1 MQIYPPSFHYFPSE
15 EEQTTAAAP
24 APAPAATT
32 EEKRKRI
39 VGILLALILA
49 LATSCGNYF
58 IGKIPDEWIREV
70 LTAVHSG
77 VFSFIITF
85 ATVADIRKSCID
97 WTYNV
102 GSAAWQ
108 WACKKCWR
116 SGDADDGDRQYLLG
130 DNANPA

>member
-1 MQIYPPSFHYFPSE
+1 M
-15 EEQTTAAAP
+15 
-24 APAPAATT
+24 
-32 EEKRKRI
+32 
-39 VGILLALILA
+39 GILFALILA
-49 LATSCGNYF
+49 LGTSCINYF
-58 IGKIPDEWIREV
+58 IGKIPYAQTREV
-70 LTAVHSG
+70 LAAVHSG

-108 WACKKCWR
+108 WACNFFGR
-116 SGDADDGDRQYLLG
+116 SGDAGDGDRQYLLG